1 MAGAT
6 PEARQLIL
14 TAVLDH
20 MRSVLVLDDRSLG
33 EDETRRL
40 VQRASATLRDPW
52 SFDERERLRRG
63 GVATLPSVI
72 PTDRDREVVLRLG
85 SRSSIARYLRSRR
98 TWSIEENLS
107 GPAVEDLIGSIVEAL
122 RGHVLRLVE
131 KRGQPFGVQV
141 MVSALRWRL
150 GNGVPPP
157 PDPVRGKSLHL
168 RREEE
173 ARREPNA
180 YFRKL
185 YDKAL
190 GRIRS
195 DGSTTNGLRGL
206 LSGEHTGQVSA
217 ERREERERAFND
229 GRLSV
234 LFCSPTMEL
243 GIDIRDLSA
252 VHMRNIPPTPANYAQ
267 RSGRA
272 GRGGRPALIVA
283 FASQGNTH
291 DRYFFKAK
299 ERMISGSVAR
309 PRFDLANREL
319 IEAHLHSVWMQLV
332 GLGLKNSVADVL
344 DLDR

>member
-1 MAGAT
+1 MMADAT
-6 PEARQLIL
+6 PEARLLIL
-14 TAVLDH
+14 MAVLDH

-63 GVATLPSVI
+63 GVATLPASFQRTVI
-72 PTDRDREVVLRLG
+72 GRSFCASGLVLDRSLPPVTAHLEHRE
-85 SRSSIARYLRSRR
+85 S
-98 TWSIEENLS
+98 LS
-107 GPAVEDLIGSIVEAL
+107 GAAVEDLIGSIVDAL

-131 KRGQPFGVQV
+131 KRGQPFGVQI

-150 GNGVPPP
+150 GEGVPPP

-190 GRIRS
+190 GRVRP
-195 DGSTTNGLRGL
+195 DGAITNGLRGL

-243 GIDIRDLSA
+243 GIDIKDLSA

-272 GRGGRPALIVA
+272 GRGGRPALVLA
-283 FASQGNTH
+283 FSSHGNSH
-291 DRYFFKAK
+291 DNYFFRRK
-299 ERMISGSVAR
+299 EAVIAGAVAPPASTSPIR
-309 PRFDLANREL
+309 
-319 IEAHLHSVWMQLV
+319 S
-332 GLGLKNSVADVL
+332 
-344 DLDR
+344 

>member
-1 MAGAT
+1 MEDLARAWRVAQPNLEQTGLLKIEYEGLDDLSGNDALWTHPLMAGAT
-6 PEARQLIL
+6 PGARLLVL

-40 VQRASATLRDPW
+40 VQRASATLREPW

-63 GVATLPSVI
+63 GVATLPNVI

-98 TWSIEENLS
+98 TWGIEDNLS
-107 GPAVEDLIGSIVEAL
+107 AAAVEELIGSIVEAL
-122 RGHVLRLVE
+122 RGHVFRLVE
-131 KRGQPFGVQV
+131 KRGQPFGVQI

-150 GNGVPPP
+150 GDGVPPP

-173 ARREPNA
+173 ARRAPNA

-185 YDKAL
+185 YDSAL
-190 GRIRS
+190 GRVGV
-195 DGSTTNGLRGL
+195 DGATTTGFRGL

-217 ERREERERAFND
+217 ERREERERAFNA
-229 GRLSV
+229 GKLSV

-243 GIDIRDLSA
+243 GIDIKDLSA
-252 VHMRNIPPTPANYAQ
+252 VHMRNIPPTPA
-267 RSGRA
+267 RA
-272 GRGGRPALIVA
+272 N
-283 FASQGNTH
+283 FARLESEGFPTACQ
-291 DRYFFKAK
+291 
-299 ERMISGSVAR
+299 
-309 PRFDLANREL
+309 
-319 IEAHLHSVWMQLV
+319 
-332 GLGLKNSVADVL
+332 
-344 DLDR
+344 